1 MKKIILTLTT
11 LLFIGNFLSF
21 GQISVIENT
30 NIDNAFP
37 ACYYY
42 ISKHFKVAP
51 EEMDYGK
58 GTLKTGYYYYSRVLL
73 QQRGRF
79 LVEVVNN
86 NCQIKM
92 VDIQYYN
99 TSSKSWINDKPGT
112 LVKKEFEFTE
122 QVAKDAKQSLSN
134 PEEVKGLKKWFFV
147 DPYVFGLFCKSST
160 TLAIEKYFETYLKD
174 VEVDWSMIYGDI
186 KKTEPSE
193 SKDYKYRE
201 TYVTLNAN
209 GINQSFATTF
219 YLNKYTNNEENVLL
233 KSGTEK
239 NVKGFCRELRNDGT
253 GYYKLIVTDK
263 LDTFSSP
270 NSVQTEQNKSVLDNA
285 DKLIKLKELFD
296 KGILSKEEYETEK
309 AKLLK

>member
-1 MKKIILTLTT
+1 MKKIAILL
-11 LLFIGNFLSF
+11 LLFIANKISF
-21 GQISVIENT
+21 SQVSKIENT

-37 ACYYY
+37 VCSYY
-42 ISKHFKVAP
+42 ISKNYKLVP

-58 GTLKTGYYYYSRVLL
+58 GILKTGYYYYSRILL

-79 LVEVVNN
+79 QIEVINN
-86 NCQIKM
+86 SCEIKL

-99 TSSKSWINDKPGT
+99 TSSKSWVNDKAGT
-112 LVKKEFEFTE
+112 IVKKEFELTE
-122 QVAKDAKQSLSN
+122 KVANDARKSLNN
-134 PEEVKGLKKWFFV
+134 PEEVKGLRKWFFV
-147 DPYVFGLFCKSST
+147 DPYVLGLFCKGST
-160 TLAIEKYFETYLKD
+160 TLAIEKYFNTYLKD
-174 VEVDWSMIYGDI
+174 VEVEWDMLFGDI
-186 KKTEPSE
+186 KNVEPTE
-193 SKDYKYRE
+193 SKDYKFKE

-209 GINQSFATTF
+209 GINQSYASIFF
-219 YLNKYTNNEENVLL
+219 LNKYTNNEENTLV

-239 NVKGFCRELRNDGT
+239 KVKGFCRELKKDDT

-263 LDTFSSP
+263 LDSP
-270 NSVQTEQNKSVLDNA
+270 TPSNSVQADQNKNVLENA